1 MDTILMS
8 LSSEAGAIL
17 LANLE
22 IVEVVSM
29 FSIGAYNALETAV
42 VTFNVFDRHRGL
54 YFWSMQIASWGIL
67 LHSISAMVRFVNR
80 SSGLAMSIPFLLG
93 WCAMVTGQAVVLY
106 SRLHLV
112 VFDRYKMRWA
122 LWMIIIN
129 AVILHIPMSILFL
142 GIGQGNTHF
151 AQAAAIYDRIQL
163 TGFCIQDLVLCG
175 TYIRQAARIMKP
187 ITALRDCAERRIM
200 VHLVMVN
207 TFVLALNLLLLIAEY
222 KFHFVQI
229 SLKTVVYSIKL
240 KLEFTVLN
248 RLRSLVKSD
257 LSNRLESPASRN
269 SSRQNYPSGST
280 SPYAGLSQMGAVS
293 TPFLDVEIPDSLLRL
308 DPSPSSSQ
316 ELLEA
321 SHIFFKEKISVS
333 TGSIGGEGWV
343 RGPTGKF
350 TEDLDDCRKMS
361 FVE

>member
-1 MDTILMS
+1 MDTTLTS

-17 LANLE
+17 LANME

-29 FSIGAYNALETAV
+29 FSIGAYNALETAI
-42 VTFNVFDRHRGL
+42 VTFNVFDRYRGL
-54 YFWSMQIASWGIL
+54 YFWSMQVASWGIV
-67 LHSISAMVRFVNR
+67 LHSISAMVRFV
-80 SSGLAMSIPFLLG
+80 SQASGLAMSIPFL
-93 WCAMVTGQAVVLY
+93 
-106 SRLHLV
+106 R
-112 VFDRYKMRWA
+112 MRWA
-122 LWMIIIN
+122 LWMIVIN
-129 AVILHIPMSILFL
+129 AVVLHIPMSILFL

-151 AQAAAIYDRIQL
+151 ARAAAIYDRIQL

-175 TYIRQAARIMKP
+175 TYIRKAARIMKP
-187 ITALRDCAERRIM
+187 IMALRDCAERRIM

-207 TFVLALNLLLLIAEY
+207 AFVLVLNLLLVIAEY
-222 KFHFVQI
+222 KIHFIQI

-257 LSNRLESPASRN
+257 LSNELESPTSRHFSHRN
-269 SSRQNYPSGST
+269 HSSGAT
-280 SPYAGLSQMGAVS
+280 SLHAKFSRVVKDSA
-293 TPFLDVEIPDSLLRL
+293 PFLDVEIPDSLLWL
-308 DPSPSSSQ
+308 DLGSSSPQ

-321 SHIFFKEKISVS
+321 SHIFFARNENMSVS
-333 TGSIGGEGWV
+333 AGCIGGEGWV